1 VPSAKVIHN
10 FGRAE
15 AVDRDALARL
25 VASISRF
32 LDPQQAIAAAHTG
45 EIEVLDSRR
54 FGGAWLLDQLW
65 ERLGVGAALHRVAA
79 GRRIDGGVA
88 ERVLF
93 ALVAQRALAPGSKL
107 AATRW
112 VAERVAIA
120 DCPGFS
126 DDSAYAAMDFLLDAL
141 DEIAARIFDSV
152 AHLLNLDVDIVFV
165 DTTSTYWEVDG
176 ADELADLQ
184 PDPEADD
191 GVGKAVEGGQR
202 RFGKSKDHRDDLPQV
217 VIAMAVTRDGIPV
230 RCWTFPGSESDQRII
245 RTVKDDLGAWQLHR
259 LVWVADAGF
268 ASAANRAYLTR
279 GGGHYIHA
287 EKLRHTIAEAAAALA
302 RPGRYHTVADN
313 LRVKEAWVSPGG
325 GTAEGARAER
335 FVVCHNPDAAARDA
349 GVRQRLIEHLKGLIE
364 GSDTWPD
371 RRRDELV
378 GSLKHKPGLRRLLRR
393 TKTGLLRIDRAAAQ
407 REAHYDGKWLLRTS
421 DPTLTPEDLAAAYK
435 QLIAV
440 ERGWRDCKTSLGLRP
455 VYHHREDRIRAHVQ
469 LCWLA
474 LLLTR
479 VAETAPATPGATC
492 VTNSTACT
500 WSPSPP
506 STAASPNAPPSPA
519 GTRPSSPPSTC
530 PNPPATSTSHP
541 TTTLPPTDNPLTSTR
556 SCSNTTQTR
565 SSRVYAGQTTNFPI
579 RVPTNS
585 GSRVG
590 DVGLPGHGVAIAGRQ
605 GGRGALRAAEVQ
617 HGAGRLLA
625 RRLEP
630 RRPPRAAATYGPR
643 AARRQPGQAGQGT
656 PAGGGPR
663 LRHDR
668 QP

>member
-1 VPSAKVIHN
+1 VYLRETKRRNRDGSTVSYLQLAHSERHPVTGVPSAKVIHN

-25 VASISRF
+25 VSSISRF

-45 EIEVLDSRR
+45 QIEILDSRR

-65 ERLGVGAALHRVAA
+65 VRLGIGAALRGVAA
-79 GRRIDGGVA
+79 GRRIDGGAA

-93 ALVAQRALAPGSKL
+93 ALVAQRALEPGSKL

-112 VAERVAIA
+112 VAERVAVA

-141 DEIAARIFDSV
+141 GEIAARIFDSV

-165 DTTSTYWEVDG
+165 DATSTYWEVDG
-176 ADELADLQ
+176 ADELADL
-184 PDPEADD
+184 DPEPEVDD

-230 RCWTFPGSESDQRII
+230 RCWTFPGNTGDQKII
-245 RTVKDDLGAWQLHR
+245 RTVKDDLGAWNLHR

-287 EKLRHTIAEAAAALA
+287 EKLRHTNTEAAAALA

-325 GTAEGARAER
+325 GGHDGARTER
-335 FVVCHNPDAAARDA
+335 FVICHNPEAAARDA
-349 GVRQRLIEHLKGLIE
+349 AVRERLIEHLSGLIA
-364 GSDTWPD
+364 GSDAWPD

-378 GSLKHKPGLRRLLRR
+378 GSLRNKPGLRRLVRR
-393 TKTGLLRIDRAAAQ
+393 TKSGLLRIDRAAAQ

-421 DPTLTPEDLAAAYK
+421 DLTLTGEDLAAAYK
-435 QLIAV
+435 QLLAV
-440 ERGWRDCKTSLGLRP
+440 ERGWRDCKSSLGLRP

-474 LLLTR
+474 LLLIRVVETRTGDTWRNLRHELDRMHLVTLATADGR
-479 VAETAPATPGATC
+479 VAQRSALTSGHKTILAALDLPEPPRYLDFTPG
-492 VTNSTACT
+492 
-500 WSPSPP
+500 
-506 STAASPNAPPSPA
+506 
-519 GTRPSSPPSTC
+519 
-530 PNPPATSTSHP
+530 
-541 TTTLPPTDNPLTSTR
+541 TD
-556 SCSNTTQTR
+556 
-565 SSRVYAGQTTNFPI
+565 
-579 RVPTNS
+579 
-585 GSRVG
+585 
-590 DVGLPGHGVAIAGRQ
+590 
-605 GGRGALRAAEVQ
+605 
-617 HGAGRLLA
+617 
-625 RRLEP
+625 
-630 RRPPRAAATYGPR
+630 AAA
-643 AARRQPGQAGQGT
+643 
-656 PAGGGPR
+656 
-663 LRHDR
+663 D
-668 QP
+668 